1 MPYLHWEIEQRL
13 VRMTD
18 VVQRTT
24 MLNEQQT
31 KPKAHKGKFADAV
44 NNWRIRLGRP
54 AVIQKKKEGSWR
66 PQSTLA
72 LYLWHVAKLFV
83 LIDEAADERHIA
95 ENLHSSPPLHM
106 RRTLDQFYYW
116 TVEDTALQD
125 RDQVVCRGTRSLNDL
140 EATTRVV
147 MVDQLWLWILDESR
161 ISIRDILPPF
171 SYRNGQLD

>member
-24 MLNEQQT
+24 MQNEQQL
-31 KPKAHKGKFADAV
+31 KPKASKGKFADIV
-44 NNWRIRLGRP
+44 SNWRIRLGRP
-54 AVIQKKKEGSWR
+54 AAIQKKKEGLWR

-72 LYLWHVAKLFV
+72 LYLWHVAKLFE

-95 ENLHSSPPLHM
+95 ENLHSSPPLHV

-125 RDQVVCRGTRSLNDL
+125 RKQVVRRGTRSLNDPD
-140 EATTRVV
+140 ATTRVV

-161 ISIRDILPPF
+161 TSICDILRHLL
-171 SYRNGQLD
+171 YKNEQLN